1 MLEDIRTQFSILDQQ
16 VHNNKLVY
24 LDNAASTQKP
34 DCVLNAVDNY
44 YKTINSNVHRGV
56 HLLSQLATM
65 EYENARK
72 TVQQFIHAKHHYEIV
87 FTRGT
92 TESINLVAATFG
104 RKFFSKD
111 DEIIISA
118 MEHHSNIV
126 PWQLIAEQVGA
137 KLKIVPITSQGE
149 IEIEA
154 YKNLFSEK
162 TKIVSIT
169 HVSNVLGTI
178 NPVKEMIQIAH
189 QHQVP
194 VLVDGAQGIKSEQ
207 VDVQDLDCDFYCF
220 SGHKIYAPMGIGVLY
235 GKEQYL
241 EQMPPYQGGGEMIQ
255 KVTFEKTTFNELPFK
270 FEAGTPNVGGAI
282 GLKAAIEFMQSVGME
297 QLIAH
302 DQSLMCYAKQ
312 QMSLVEGMR
321 FIGEAGQQ
329 ASVIS
334 FILKES
340 HPADVGTLLDMMGIA
355 IRTGHHCAE
364 PLMEVLQIPGT
375 ARVSFAAYNT
385 KEEINWLVE
394 ALQKISKML

>member
-72 TVQQFIHAKHHYEIV
+72 KVQQFIHAKHHYEIV

-169 HVSNVLGTI
+169 HVSNVLGG
-178 NPVKEMIQIAH
+178 ER
-189 QHQVP
+189 
-194 VLVDGAQGIKSEQ
+194 
-207 VDVQDLDCDFYCF
+207 
-220 SGHKIYAPMGIGVLY
+220 YAFCRHLAP
-235 GKEQYL
+235 
-241 EQMPPYQGGGEMIQ
+241 
-255 KVTFEKTTFNELPFK
+255 
-270 FEAGTPNVGGAI
+270 
-282 GLKAAIEFMQSVGME
+282 
-297 QLIAH
+297 
-302 DQSLMCYAKQ
+302 
-312 QMSLVEGMR
+312 
-321 FIGEAGQQ
+321 
-329 ASVIS
+329 
-334 FILKES
+334 
-340 HPADVGTLLDMMGIA
+340 
-355 IRTGHHCAE
+355 
-364 PLMEVLQIPGT
+364 
-375 ARVSFAAYNT
+375 
-385 KEEINWLVE
+385 
-394 ALQKISKML
+394 